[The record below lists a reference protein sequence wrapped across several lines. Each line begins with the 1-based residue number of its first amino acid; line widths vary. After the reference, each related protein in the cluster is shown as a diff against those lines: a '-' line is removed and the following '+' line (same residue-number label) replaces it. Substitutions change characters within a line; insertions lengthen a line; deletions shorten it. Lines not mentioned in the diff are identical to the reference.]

1 MDAAKAVIS
10 LDLGRP
16 VLAGCAVILTFCVG
30 IFAVSRPR
38 TTALSLLSTACFVTV
53 IADFIYFCER
63 LQDDWGIAL
72 FSVAVWP
79 AMLLAGELLFIIEV
93 FLWPVALF
101 FLIRERRASIP
112 PTI

>member
-1 MDAAKAVIS
+1 MDAAKALIS
-10 LDLGRP
+10 LELGRP
-16 VLAGCAVILTFCVG
+16 VLAGCAVVFTFCVG

-53 IADFIYFCER
+53 IANFIYLCES
-63 LQDDWGIAL
+63 LSDQWGITL

-79 AMLLAGELLFIIEV
+79 VLLLAGELLFIIEV

-101 FLIRERRASIP
+101 FLIRERRPSIP